1 MNNGTEHYS
10 FSRNKYL
17 LIAPIEGFIYIME
30 NGIDRKI
37 DDTAMLFLLIQNR
50 QQTHD

>member
-17 LIAPIEGFIYIME
+17 LIAPIELE

-37 DDTAMLFLLIQNR
+37 DDTAMIFLLIQNR
-50 QQTHD
+50 KQKHD